1 GLAIAL
7 GTFLERTAGGL
18 VEASP
23 VAWGSAAIIFFVLVN
38 LVGVRWGGRAQG
50 LLTGVKVT
58 GIAGLGFGGL
68 GVASPSAPPSPSI
81 AAVASG
87 GGLSGFVRFTGLGI
101 AAVLFTYDGWTD
113 VTHVAGEVR
122 RPARDF
128 PIGLGL
134 GVAALTL
141 LYLVVNMAF
150 LRVVPLPA
158 MR

>member
-1 GLAIAL
+1 
-7 GTFLERTAGGL
+7 
-18 VEASP
+18 
-23 VAWGSAAIIFFVLVN
+23 FFVLVN
-38 LVGVRWGGRAQG
+38 LVGVRWGGRAPG
-50 LLTGVKVT
+50 LPRVGKVT
-58 GIAGLGFGGL
+58 GIARMGFGGL
-68 GVASPSAPPSPSI
+68 PLASPSAAPSPSI
-81 AAVASG
+81 AAAASA
-87 GGLSGFVRFTGLGI
+87 GGLSGVVRFTGLGI

-158 MR
+158 MREAPTTVAATVATAAY